1 MRDINIPLG
10 GIILIIALAL
20 FPVWAFVLN
29 AYKLFQCDFNTPLKC
44 EIVHTIG
51 VVVPPLS
58 MITVWG
64 DDDTQTR

>member
-1 MRDINIPLG
+1 MKKVTLSLG
-10 GIILIIALAL
+10 GMILVIA
-20 FPVWAFVLN
+20 FMIFSVCAFLVN

-58 MITVWG
+58 MITVCG
-64 DDDTQTR
+64 EVD